1 MDYEE
6 TMYYM
11 AELKKKEAYFRQMI
25 PAEQYDK
32 YRDMFMRFDTA
43 KAYIITT
50 PMRIEE
56 IEAEKLGKYIT
67 PMMIAIK
74 GENGTII
81 GK

>member
-6 TMYYM
+6 TMYYIH
-11 AELKKKEAYFRQMI
+11 ALKEKEAFFQKMI
-25 PAEQYDK
+25 PAEQYAK
-32 YRDMFMRFDTA
+32 YRDMFMRFDIS
-43 KAYIITT
+43 KAEILTT